1 MKCKLMARISD
12 GADGIM
18 TVEYSGIMHYVK
30 SSATRE
36 LKKAQIVE
44 KNNPIIIDF
53 FIEERD

>member
-18 TVEYSGIMHYVK
+18 TVEYSGKMHYNK
-30 SSATRE
+30 RSATIE